1 MKTRIQMVAD
11 LASALQ
17 EALIFAFEEG
27 DPVWAEDTILKCVK
41 ALKESGHGIP
51 MSITEALNE
60 IMIAEMVQAQVVSA
74 QQKDMVD
81 KFQHTQDF
89 FAYALWMTQQP
100 KECRESIQD
109 YWFWLLSVKED
120 ARRLNGGQQ

>member
-1 MKTRIQMVAD
+1 MK
-11 LASALQ
+11 S
-17 EALIFAFEEG
+17 
-27 DPVWAEDTILKCVK
+27 
-41 ALKESGHGIP
+41 
-51 MSITEALNE
+51 
-60 IMIAEMVQAQVVSA
+60 MIAEMVQAQVVSA

-100 KECRESIQD
+100 KECRELIQD

-120 ARRLNGGQQ
+120 ARRLNGEQQ